1 MTTVLVYTLLL
12 ITCFL
17 LLSETHIVD
26 IMTTNMISIRSGLCS
41 FWFVVVFVVDKYQL
55 ADLFSGLKT

>member
-12 ITCFL
+12 ITCHLF
-17 LLSETHIVD
+17 LSETHIVD
-26 IMTTNMISIRSGLCS
+26 IMTTNMISLRSGLCS
-41 FWFVVVFVVDKYQL
+41 FWFVVVFVDKYQL